1 MKAIAAMDVDRIT
14 GFRRK
19 LLWTSIPD
27 NLELFKEMSV
37 GNALVMGQSMFQ
49 SAKIFPD
56 RFIYVLTNN
65 ADKIS
70 STSQLIKCLNDD
82 GLHHCYISGETLKK
96 MIKNFP
102 HRTNNFWLCGG
113 IKIYQEFIP
122 YCNELYMSH
131 VLNQY
136 EGDTYMPSFEDNFSN
151 SEIVKETRDFW
162 VVRYW

>member
-65 ADKIS
+65 ADKI
-70 STSQLIKCLNDD
+70 
-82 GLHHCYISGETLKK
+82 
-96 MIKNFP
+96 
-102 HRTNNFWLCGG
+102 
-113 IKIYQEFIP
+113 
-122 YCNELYMSH
+122 
-131 VLNQY
+131 
-136 EGDTYMPSFEDNFSN
+136 
-151 SEIVKETRDFW
+151 
-162 VVRYW
+162 